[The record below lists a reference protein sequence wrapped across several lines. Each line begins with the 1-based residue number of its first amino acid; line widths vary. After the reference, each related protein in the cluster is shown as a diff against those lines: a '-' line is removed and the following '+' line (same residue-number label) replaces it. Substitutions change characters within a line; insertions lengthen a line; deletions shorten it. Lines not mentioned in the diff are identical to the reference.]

1 MAMAWA
7 LAAAPAGASGTTP
20 EITAAR
26 EGRGATITLR
36 HGELTIVQRLGE
48 RTLHLSIT
56 EGRDE
61 LRVSADLDGRVTLER
76 AGTRRTFEVRSAT
89 LDDQA
94 ALNALL
100 SGSAAMTAF
109 DRVLEL
115 PWARSEMAAP
125 FRTTREAIRALQ
137 GDYNVVSRMAAVV
150 STPRTQVMFARQ
162 RLSPSQCWDTYARD
176 VTKYT
181 YDLQSCLSNA
191 YYAWW
196 NPLHSAWC
204 TYEYNLKSS
213 LAAVWLL
220 DCYGVPI

>member
-1 MAMAWA
+1 MAVAWA
-7 LAAAPAGASGTTP
+7 LAVAPTFASGTTP
-20 EITAAR
+20 EVTATR
-26 EGRGATITLR
+26 EGRGATLTLR
-36 HGELTIVQRLGE
+36 HGGLTIVQRLAE
-48 RTLHLSIT
+48 RTLDLSVT

-61 LRVSADLDGRVTLER
+61 LRVSADLDGRVTMER
-76 AGTRRTFEVRSAT
+76 AGKRRAFEVRSAT

-94 ALNALL
+94 ALNSLL
-100 SGSAAMTAF
+100 SDSAAMTAF
-109 DRVLEL
+109 DRVLASE
-115 PWARSEMAAP
+115 WARSEMAAP
-125 FRTTREAIRALQ
+125 FRTTREVIRALQ
-137 GDYNVVSRMAAVV
+137 GDYNVVSRMASVV
-150 STPRTQVMFARQ
+150 STPRTPIVFARQ
-162 RLSPSQCWDTYARD
+162 RLSPSQCWDTYSRD